1 MVGEQQVEEYGTLGT
16 KSSAYLGVLVC
27 KVTLGHA
34 DNWSDGEFD
43 VACVELVVGHVGTL
57 HCTGLYY
64 AQVAMALSGMV
75 VARGPV
81 SVVVNG

>member
-1 MVGEQQVEEYGTLGT
+1 MVGEQQVEEYGTLGM

-43 VACVELVVGHVGTL
+43 AACVELVVGHVGTL

-81 SVVVNG
+81 SVVNG